1 MTRFYGLPVV
11 LLVLVLLFVAICP
24 ISANAAYRPIDS
36 DLDPEILRMDES
48 EFLGVKLGD
57 RFEFVDDYG
66 SLFTMRDL
74 RGKSRILLLSYF
86 TCDGACPAI
95 NMELG
100 DLLKEVE
107 KLGRV
112 KIGKDYE
119 VLTVSFDKNDDAT
132 SGKHFREMLNLPEE
146 MEKHWTIATFRKPEE
161 IKQLTSKI
169 GYRFFWSPADRMFY
183 HPNAFV
189 FLSPEGRIVRVMHNL
204 KISAR
209 DMELALIDT
218 NFNRLQPSEI
228 VAMAIS
234 FCYSYNYK
242 EGKYGL
248 NYPLF
253 FAVGSL
259 FLGVGAFSYGALII
273 RKRGKVKEMTT

>member
-1 MTRFYGLPVV
+1 MTRFNGFMVVYAVLAVLFIAVCPLP
-11 LLVLVLLFVAICP
+11 A
-24 ISANAAYRPIDS
+24 SASYRPIDS
-36 DLDPEILRMDES
+36 DLDPEVLRMDES
-48 EFLGVKLGD
+48 EYLGTKLND
-57 RFEFVDDYG
+57 KMELVDDLG
-66 SLFTMRDL
+66 SSFTMRDL
-74 RGKSRILLLSYF
+74 RGKSRVLLLSYF

-100 DLLKEVE
+100 DLLQDVE
-107 KLGRV
+107 KRGRV

-119 VLTVSFDKNDDAT
+119 VLTVSFDKNDDAV
-132 SGKHFREMLNLPEE
+132 SGKHFRELLNLPEE
-146 MEKHWTIATFRKPEE
+146 MDKRWRLATFKNSENIEPF
-161 IKQLTSKI
+161 TSAI

-189 FLSPEGRIVRVMHNL
+189 FLSPEGRVVRVMHNL

-228 VAMAIS
+228 VTMAIS
-234 FCYSYNYK
+234 LCYSYNYK

-259 FLGVGAFSYGALII
+259 FLGVGAFGCGAFII
-273 RKRGKVKEMTT
+273 KKRGKVKEMTT